1 MKATTTNSVPFFSC
15 TMPSSKN
22 FNNWFSGNTTNF
34 GSKSLSLDLNTI
46 NPEQKMFN
54 NWFNGNT
61 TNFGPRPKSYP
72 LNNFY
77 YRPV

>member
-1 MKATTTNSVPFFSC
+1 MKATTTNSVSFFSC
-15 TMPSSKN
+15 TIPSSKN

-54 NWFNGNT
+54 GNCD
-61 TNFGPRPKSYP
+61 PKHVRGE
-72 LNNFY
+72 LGRNNSW
-77 YRPV
+77 RT